1 MPSNLSPTML
11 EVTISPLLT
20 SLATSSGT
28 HEAPSGIL
36 LYLSPI
42 LRQRVKFLASANS
55 PWMKHLGQDPKL
67 PDVLNNLISSGCLEV
82 HPVSGVV
89 EIDWHENIVV
99 TYNRVD
105 VETLHAYVDLGSLD
119 NLHVKLL
126 WCANDSESGSSGWKI
141 EGLST
146 SSFQE
151 AGFSALTID
160 DAEKLH
166 EAHQQPDAAVA
177 SKLDHLGQGKQGN
190 VVDEDEDDDYW
201 AQYDATP
208 GAHTPARTPGAKN
221 SPAVTPMSSL
231 RNPVDPDATS
241 VTAGSNALSA
251 DERAYYSMYEEVQ
264 PALDSHDP
272 DEAVQL
278 EEAGIE
284 STLDGTTAA
293 SLSAIAARNADKIK
307 SLQMTAV
314 ESGSSHSSIV
324 NIDIAHPR
332 PESPDSVASARGSG
346 TVERLELEAKKGESA
361 DFAIRQHIS
370 RSIRGL
376 YQLAKASR
384 ISSEEFGQL
393 VQGELDL
400 LMLQEDE

>member
-1 MPSNLSPTML
+1 ML

-67 PDVLNNLISSGCLEV
+67 LDVLNNLISSGCLEV

-89 EIDWHENIVV
+89 EIDWHDNILV

-105 VETLHAYVDLGSLD
+105 VETLHAYVGLRSLE

-141 EGLST
+141 EDLST

-151 AGFSALTID
+151 AGLSALTID

-166 EAHQQPDAAVA
+166 EARQQPDAVA
-177 SKLDHLGQGKQGN
+177 SKSGHLGQGKQGKQGSI
-190 VVDEDEDDDYW
+190 VDEDDDDDYW

-208 GAHTPARTPGAKN
+208 GAHTPARTPGVKN
-221 SPAVTPMSSL
+221 SPAVTPMSGL

-241 VTAGSNALSA
+241 VPAGSNVLSA

-272 DEAVQL
+272 DEAAQL

-293 SLSAIAARNADKIK
+293 SLSAIVAGNADKIK

-332 PESPDSVASARGSG
+332 PESPDSTASARGSG

-376 YQLAKASR
+376 YQLAKASSM
-384 ISSEEFGQL
+384 SSEEFGQL